1 MVAFDT
7 LRAAQRLRDEADQ
20 PPAAA
25 ETIAAV
31 IGEAVAPG
39 RDDVMALRV
48 ELREGLQKLRADVY
62 AALFRLA
69 GFVAAVAA
77 VAVAIAKL
85 T

>member
-1 MVAFDT
+1 M
-7 LRAAQRLRDEADQ
+7 
-20 PPAAA
+20 
-25 ETIAAV
+25 

-39 RDDVMALRV
+39 RDDVATLRV